1 MEMRI
6 CKTKDIGHGIYAEV
20 LGLVDTPT
28 GVKARLKFPDEHRE
42 LVSGSNLRILHPED
56 LKPKR
61 VYDYMRSRRARR
73 HK

>member
-1 MEMRI
+1 MRI
-6 CKTKDIGHGIYAEV
+6 CKLTYKGNPTYAEV
-20 LGLVDTPT
+20 MGLSDTPT
-28 GVKARLKFPDEHRE
+28 GVKARLRFPDEHRE
-42 LVSGSNLRILHPED
+42 LVSVSNLRILHPED